1 MINVD
6 TNRNGKWDTGN
17 FAEHRQPEDVYYY
30 NKALKLKKNW
40 EITENWDINSLPVD
54 MQKPEDIK
62 KNKPEKKKWEQD
74 KLKKKKGQNDDEED
88 EENFYDPNNPYSNEG
103 GSSFGTNQFQNG
115 QQYNNRNRRY

>member
-1 MINVD
+1 MN
-6 TNRNGKWDTGN
+6 
-17 FAEHRQPEDVYYY
+17 
-30 NKALKLKKNW
+30 L
-40 EITENWDINSLPVD
+40 SL
-54 MQKPEDIK
+54 
-62 KNKPEKKKWEQD
+62 D

>member
-1 MINVD
+1 MID
-6 TNRNGKWDTGN
+6 S
-17 FAEHRQPEDVYYY
+17 
-30 NKALKLKKNW
+30 NK
-40 EITENWDINSLPVD
+40 ENT
-54 MQKPEDIK
+54 
-62 KNKPEKKKWEQD
+62 NKPEKKKWEQD